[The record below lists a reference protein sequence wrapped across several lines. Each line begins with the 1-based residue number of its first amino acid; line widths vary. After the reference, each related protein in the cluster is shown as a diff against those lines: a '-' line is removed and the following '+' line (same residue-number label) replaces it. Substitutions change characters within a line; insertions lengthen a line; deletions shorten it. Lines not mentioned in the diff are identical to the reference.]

1 MLTSEQEQVFKVCI
15 ENPAAITIIQGKAGS
30 GKSFLVKELV
40 KYMQNVV
47 ILTPTN
53 MARSVYPQAQT
64 FHSFFYGELDNL
76 DEGYQNAPD
85 YTCRNNIKVI
95 DKLKYLKAIIFDE
108 ISMVRADY
116 FEIMN
121 KICQQIRHNNS
132 PFGGIQIICVGDMFQ
147 LPPVVED
154 EAILRYLMREY
165 NGVYY
170 FNSHVIQAN
179 VAKIRYCELH
189 KSYRQKDDTEYEHI
203 LDAVRIGCSLEDSI
217 QVLDRLNTR
226 IVAPQQI
233 PNNIVTIASSN
244 AEVLNIN
251 HSKLNILDGQ
261 ERHFPA
267 QFTIKHKEYDTYKTI
282 SYSDNLSLDGNYEDI
297 EIPSSY
303 EAELIVKEGAK
314 VMFTSSNRHEGYSN
328 GDMGIVSKIGPD
340 AAIYIRHEKT
350 GDTHRIERSYK
361 YRYQM
366 HYDEQRHRLTRTGK
380 YLQKTIQFPI
390 KLAYAFTV
398 HKSQGQTYEQIYF
411 DLESP
416 IFASGQLYVA
426 LSRTKTLNGLY
437 LTKPITMGDIIIDN
451 SIIEFFSRF
460 SETFMQTH
468 SFRLPP
474 YISNPRLAMLNET
487 IRHNENDVLLQHIC
501 TNTLK
506 IANSMIQVPNFKYGV
521 LELNKIANI
530 IESHYELT
538 PIQKKEISFIHQVA
552 EYDKECSQHNFEDV
566 INRLNN
572 LYIHISQQQKFAFTT
587 DTLHPT
593 NIN

>member
-1 MLTSEQEQVFKVCI
+1 MLTPEQQQVFNVCTK
-15 ENPAAITIIQGKAGS
+15 NPATITIIQGKAGS
-30 GKSFLVKELV
+30 GKSYLVKELV
-40 KYMQNVV
+40 KYMHNAV

-64 FHSFFYGELDNL
+64 FHSFFYGELDDL

-85 YTCRNNIKVI
+85 YICHNNQRVK
-95 DKLKYLKAIIFDE
+95 DKLNYVKTIIFDE

-116 FEIMN
+116 FEMMN
-121 KICQQIRHNNS
+121 KICQKIRHNNS

-154 EAILRYLMREY
+154 DILRYLLREY
-165 NGVYY
+165 KGVYY
-170 FNSHVIQAN
+170 FNSHVIQSN
-179 VAKIRYCELH
+179 VSQVKYCELH
-189 KSYRQKDDTEYEHI
+189 ISYRQKDDTEYEHI
-203 LDAVRIGCSLEDSI
+203 LDAVRIGCSLENSI
-217 QVLDRLNTR
+217 QVFDRLNTR
-226 IVAPQQI
+226 IVTPQQI

-251 HSKLNILDGQ
+251 HSKLSKLSGQ
-261 ERHFPA
+261 EHHFPA
-267 QFTIKHKEYDTYKTI
+267 QFTIKHKIYDDIYKTI
-282 SYSDNLSLDGNYEDI
+282 SYSENLSLYGDYENI

-314 VMFTSSNRHEGYSN
+314 VMFTSSNKREGYSN
-328 GDMGIVSKIGPD
+328 GDMGIVSHIESNE
-340 AAIYIRHEKT
+340 IHIIHEKS
-350 GDTHRIERSYK
+350 GSTHIIERGHK

-380 YLQKTIQFPI
+380 YLQKTIQFPV

-426 LSRTKTLNGLY
+426 LSRTKTLMGLF
-437 LTKPITMGDIIIDN
+437 LTKPVTMGDIIIDN
-451 SIIEFFSRF
+451 QIIEFFSRF
-460 SETFMQTH
+460 SSTFMQAH
-468 SFRLPP
+468 SFQLSPF
-474 YISNPRLAMLNET
+474 ISNHQLAILNET
-487 IRHNENDVLLQHIC
+487 IRQNENDVLLQQIC
-501 TNTLK
+501 TNTIKL
-506 IANSMIQVPNFKYGV
+506 ASSMAQVPNYKYGV

-538 PIQKKEISFIHQVA
+538 LIQKKEISFIHQVA
-552 EYDKECSQHNFEDV
+552 KYENECSLNNFEEV

-572 LYIHISQQQKFAFTT
+572 LYLHLSKQQKLAYTT
-587 DTLHPT
+587 DMLHPST
-593 NIN
+593 IR

>member
-1 MLTSEQEQVFKVCI
+1 MLTPEQQQVFNVCI
-15 ENPAAITIIQGKAGS
+15 HNPATITIIQGKAGS
-30 GKSFLVKELV
+30 GKSYLVKELV
-40 KYMQNVV
+40 KYMHNLV

-64 FHSFFYGELDNL
+64 FHSFFYGELDDL

-85 YTCRNNIKVI
+85 YICHNNQRVI
-95 DKLKYLKAIIFDE
+95 DKLNYVKTIIFDE
-108 ISMVRADY
+108 ISMIRADY
-116 FEIMN
+116 FEMMN
-121 KICQQIRHNNS
+121 KICQKIRHNNS

-154 EAILRYLMREY
+154 EAILRYLLREY

-170 FNSHVIQAN
+170 FNSHVIQSN
-179 VAKIRYCELH
+179 VAQIKYCELH

-203 LDAVRIGCSLEDSI
+203 LDAVRIGCSLEGSI
-217 QVLDRLNTR
+217 QMLDRLNTR
-226 IVAPQQI
+226 IVTPLQI

-251 HSKLNILDGQ
+251 HSKLSKLNGQ
-261 ERHFPA
+261 EYHFPA
-267 QFTIKHKEYDTYKTI
+267 QFTIKHKVDDTYKTI
-282 SYSDNLSLDGNYEDI
+282 LYSENPSLYGDYENI

-314 VMFTSSNRHEGYSN
+314 VMFTSSNRREGYSN
-328 GDMGIVSKIGPD
+328 GDMGIVSRIESN
-340 AAIYIRHEKT
+340 AIYIRHEKS
-350 GDTHRIERSYK
+350 GCTHRIERGYK

-380 YLQKTIQFPI
+380 YLQRTIQFPI

-398 HKSQGQTYEQIYF
+398 HKLQGQTYEQIYF

-426 LSRTKTLNGLY
+426 LSRTKTLSGLF
-437 LTKPITMGDIIIDN
+437 LTKPVTMGDIIIDN

-460 SETFMQTH
+460 SSTFMQAH

-474 YISNPRLAMLNET
+474 FISNHKLATLNET
-487 IRHNENDVLLQHIC
+487 IRQNEDDVLLQQIC
-501 TNTLK
+501 TNTIKL
-506 IANSMIQVPNFKYGV
+506 ASSMLQVPNYKYGV

-530 IESHYELT
+530 IENHYELN
-538 PIQKKEISFIHQVA
+538 PIQKMELSFIHHA
-552 EYDKECSQHNFEDV
+552 SKYDKECSMSNFEEV
-566 INRLNN
+566 IDRLNN
-572 LYIHISQQQKFAFTT
+572 LYNHLSQQQKLAYTT
-587 DTLHPT
+587 DMLHPSK
-593 NIN
+593 II